1 MKTRG
6 KMDIN
11 NELFV
16 KSLNNLNKN
25 ITTNVSVENY
35 FTFNSEK
42 KVATQYLVLGIV
54 VKTLGTKSKTNQ
66 DLVKLVISSL
76 MKRNELLEYYELAEV
91 LKDAKNNFDYLF
103 EIIYPTPIKP
113 KRTIKTNKSN
123 DI

>member
-1 MKTRG
+1 METRG

-91 LKDAKNNFDYLF
+91 LKDVKNNFDYLF

>member
-1 MKTRG
+1 
-6 KMDIN
+6 MDIN

-91 LKDAKNNFDYLF
+91 LKDVKNNFDYLF

>member
-91 LKDAKNNFDYLF
+91 LKDVKNNFDYLF

>member
-35 FTFNSEK
+35 FTFNTEK

-91 LKDAKNNFDYLF
+91 LKDVKNNFDYLF

>member
-103 EIIYPTPIKP
+103 EIIYPTPSKP